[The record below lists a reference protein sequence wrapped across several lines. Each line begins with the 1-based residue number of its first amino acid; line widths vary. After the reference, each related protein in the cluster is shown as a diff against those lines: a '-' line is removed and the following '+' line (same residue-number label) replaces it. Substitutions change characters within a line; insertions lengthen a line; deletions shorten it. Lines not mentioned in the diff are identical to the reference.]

1 MTTPPSDSPSPES
14 TSFEA
19 LPVPPALLQVVAE
32 LGYTAMTP
40 IQAES
45 LPVLLAG
52 GDLVGQSRTGSGK
65 TVAFGLPLL
74 AQIDVTL
81 RRPQALVVCPTREL
95 STQVALALRTLGRR
109 LPGLRILV
117 ASGGQPGGPQ
127 RRALEEGVHLIV
139 GTPGRLVDH
148 LDRDTIDTRRIG
160 YVVLDEADRMLDMG
174 FQEDMERI
182 LSTLPTDR
190 QTLFFSATFP
200 RSIADMS
207 ARWQRTPA
215 HVTIPDE
222 PEAVPD
228 IGQRAYT
235 VEPEG
240 KTDVLMSVL
249 RQHPD
254 ASAIVFCNFKASAH
268 ALAAELT
275 RAGFSTGAL
284 HGDLDQRD
292 RDHVMAR
299 LRNKSTRVLVATD
312 VAARGL
318 DVEGLDLI
326 VNYELPSQP
335 EVYVHRIG
343 RTGRAGKQGL
353 AISFATAKEGSKL
366 ARIEGFT
373 GLGIERASLDD
384 LAAAPAPASVESPM
398 ETLVISGGRK
408 DKLRAGDILGALTG
422 EAGLKATD
430 IGKIEI
436 HDRFAYVAVAQP
448 IAQEALR
455 ALTDGRIKGRKFRV
469 ERAR

>member
-1 MTTPPSDSPSPES
+1 MTTAPLTASP
-14 TSFEA
+14 FDGA
-19 LPVPPALLQVVAE
+19 LVPPALLQVVQE
-32 LGYTAMTP
+32 LGFTAMTP

-45 LPVLLAG
+45 LPVLFAG

-74 AQIDVTL
+74 AQIDL
-81 RRPQALVVCPTREL
+81 SYRRPQALVVCPTREL

-148 LDRDTIDTRRIG
+148 LERDTIDVRAIS

-207 ARWQRTPA
+207 ARWQRHPA

-222 PEAVPD
+222 PDAIPD
-228 IGQRAYT
+228 IEQRAYT
-235 VEPEG
+235 VEPEA
-240 KTDVLMSVL
+240 KTAALVDLL
-249 RQHPD
+249 RRHPD
-254 ASAIVFCNFKASAH
+254 ASAIVFCNFKVTAH
-268 ALAAELT
+268 ALAADLT

-299 LRNKSTRVLVATD
+299 LRNRSTRVLVATD

-318 DVEGLDLI
+318 DIEGLDLI

-343 RTGRAGKQGL
+343 RTGRAGKRGIAL
-353 AISFATAKEGSKL
+353 SFATPKEGSKL

-373 GLGIERASLDD
+373 GMGIERASLED
-384 LAAAPAPASVESPM
+384 LAATPAPEVVEAPM
-398 ETLVISGGRK
+398 DTLIISGGRK

-422 EAGLKATD
+422 EAGLLATD

-436 HDRFAYVAVAQP
+436 HDRFAYVAVAKP
-448 IAQEALR
+448 VAQEALR
-455 ALTDGRIKGRKFRV
+455 QLSEGRIKGRKFKV